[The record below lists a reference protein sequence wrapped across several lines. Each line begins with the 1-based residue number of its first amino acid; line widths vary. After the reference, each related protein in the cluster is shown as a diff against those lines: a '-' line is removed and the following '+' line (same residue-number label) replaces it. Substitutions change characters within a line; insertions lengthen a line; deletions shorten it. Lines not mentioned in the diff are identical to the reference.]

1 MTTELISLNEY
12 RKNIS
17 TLWKK
22 AQQQNIKYVVLSHS
36 RPIFE
41 VNPVLDN
48 TVGNDWDIQYTP
60 KNHKAWIQAKKEL
73 SEWKT
78 TNIDFSKIKTEDDFI
93 SLIKS

>member
-22 AQQQNIKYVVLSHS
+22 AQEQNIKYIILSHS

-41 VNPVLDN
+41 VNPIVSNKIED
-48 TVGNDWDIQYTP
+48 DWDIQYTQ
-60 KNHKAWIQAKKEL
+60 KNHKAWLKARREL
-73 SEWKT
+73 ER
-78 TNIDFSKIKTEDDFI
+78 
-93 SLIKS
+93 

>member
-22 AQQQNIKYVVLSHS
+22 AQEKNIKYIILSHS

-41 VNPVLDN
+41 VNPINSNEVKD
-48 TVGNDWDIQYTP
+48 DWDIQYTE
-60 KNHKAWIQAKKEL
+60 KNHKAWLKAKDEL
-73 SEWKT
+73 KKWETLS
-78 TNIDFSKIKTEDDFI
+78 IDDLKSKYFKNV
-93 SLIKS
+93 

>member
-22 AQQQNIKYVVLSHS
+22 AREKNIKYIILSHS

-41 VNPVLDN
+41 VNPINSYEVN
-48 TVGNDWDIQYTP
+48 EDWDIQYTE
-60 KNHKAWIQAKKEL
+60 KNHKAWLNAREEL
-73 SEWKT
+73 K
-78 TNIDFSKIKTEDDFI
+78 
-93 SLIKS
+93 